1 MKKIRKRP
9 IILFFIAVIAL
20 YVIIYIV
27 PKVTGALVSS
37 YTATYGELK
46 ICDETDGW
54 LVRNEQ
60 VYTAGSGGSIN
71 RYIKADTLI
80 RKGTSVMEIS
90 GGSGEDDEVD
100 SAYTELLSRL
110 GSSAVET
117 ENYTAEEGG
126 IVCYYADGYE
136 GKLTP
141 ETMEKGGLSYY
152 SKVTQDAVTDL
163 KRDTA
168 VKGEPLFKIVDRTRW
183 YLVCFVE
190 ERSAERYEEGQEIQ
204 VAFEDDQVRMDV
216 KSVEKMDGK
225 ARIILETDYY
235 YSGFAR
241 TRTAKVSLI
250 TYENR
255 GLIVENG
262 SITEEKG
269 QKGVYVKV
277 RSGNFV
283 FVPIEIYKSNEE
295 YSLVADGTYYDD
307 KGELISTVEIYDEVL
322 KDPN

>member
-1 MKKIRKRP
+1 MKKIKKKP
-9 IILFFIAVIAL
+9 IVLFFIAIIAL

-54 LVRNEQ
+54 LVRSEK

-71 RYIKADTLI
+71 RYIEEGTLV
-80 RKGTSVMEIS
+80 RNGTSVMEVS
-90 GGSGEDDEVD
+90 GDGGGEIDT
-100 SAYTELLSRL
+100 AYTDLLSRL
-110 GSSAVET
+110 GDSAVET
-117 ENYTAEEGG
+117 ESYAAEEVG

-152 SKVTQDAVTDL
+152 SKVTQDAVVDL

-168 VKGEPLFKIVDRTRW
+168 AKGEPVFKVADRTKW

-190 ERSAERYEEGQEIQ
+190 ESSADRYEVGQELK
-204 VAFEDDQVRMDV
+204 VVFEDDEVRMDV
-216 KSVEKMDGK
+216 KSIKKMDGK
-225 ARIILETDYY
+225 IRIILETVYY
-235 YSGFAR
+235 YEGFAK
-241 TRTAKVSLI
+241 TRAAKVSLV

-255 GLIVENG
+255 GLILENDSIVEEDG
-262 SITEEKG
+262 K
-269 QKGVYVKV
+269 QGVYVKV

-283 FVPIEIYKSNEE
+283 FVPVSVEKTDGQ
-295 YSLVADGTYYDD
+295 YSLVKDGTYTDEE
-307 KGELISTVEIYDEVL
+307 GELISTVEIYDEVL
-322 KDPN
+322 KNPK

>member
-1 MKKIRKRP
+1 MKKIKKKP
-9 IILFFIAVIAL
+9 IILFFIAIIAL

-27 PKVTGALVSS
+27 PQVTGALVSS

-46 ICDETDGW
+46 ISDETDGW
-54 LVRNEQ
+54 LVRNEK
-60 VYTAGSGGSIN
+60 VYTAGSSGSIN
-71 RYIKADTLI
+71 RYIKESTLI
-80 RKGTSVMEIS
+80 RRGTSVMEVS
-90 GGSGEDDEVD
+90 GGSGEGSEID
-100 SAYTELLSRL
+100 SAYTEMLSRL
-110 GSSAVET
+110 GDNAVET
-117 ENYTAEEGG
+117 ESYTAEEGG

-141 ETMEKGGLSYY
+141 ETMKKGGLSYY
-152 SKVTQDAVTDL
+152 SKITQDAVADL

-168 VKGEPLFKIVDRTRW
+168 VKGEPVFKIADRTKW

-190 ERSAERYEEGQEIQ
+190 ESSADRYEAGQEIE
-204 VAFEDDQVRMDV
+204 VAFEDDQIRMDV
-216 KSVEKMDGK
+216 KSVKKMDGRV
-225 ARIILETDYY
+225 RIILETDYY

-241 TRTAKVSLI
+241 TRAAKVSLV
-250 TYENR
+250 TYEER

-269 QKGVYVKV
+269 VKGVYVKV

-283 FVPIEIYKSNEE
+283 FVPIRIYKTDGQ
-295 YSLVADGTYYDD
+295 YSLVADGTYYDE

>member
-1 MKKIRKRP
+1 MKKIRKKS

-54 LVRNEQ
+54 LVRSEK

-71 RYIKADTLI
+71 RYIKESTLI
-80 RKGTSVMEIS
+80 RRGTSVMEIS
-90 GGSGEDDEVD
+90 GDAGGEIDA
-100 SAYTELLSRL
+100 AYTDLLSRL
-110 GSSAVET
+110 GDSAVET
-117 ENYTAEEGG
+117 ETYTAEDVG

-168 VKGEPLFKIVDRTRW
+168 VKGEPVFKITDRTKW

-190 ERSAERYEEGQEIQ
+190 QSSADRYEAGQEID
-204 VAFEDDQVRMDV
+204 VVFEDDQVRMDV
-216 KSVEKMDGK
+216 HSVKKMDGK
-225 ARIILETDYY
+225 VRIILETDYY
-235 YSGFAR
+235 YSGFAK
-241 TRTAKVSLI
+241 TRAAKVSLV

-255 GLIVENG
+255 GLIVEND

-283 FVPIEIYKSNEE
+283 FVPIRIYKTDGQ
-295 YSLVADGTYYDD
+295 YSLVADGTYTDD
-307 KGELISTVEIYDEVL
+307 KGEIVSTVEIYDEIL
-322 KDPN
+322 KDPD

>member
-1 MKKIRKRP
+1 MKKIKKKP
-9 IILFFIAVIAL
+9 IILFFIAIIAL

-46 ICDETDGW
+46 ISDETDGW
-54 LVRNEQ
+54 LVRSEK
-60 VYTAGSGGSIN
+60 VYTAGTGGSIN
-71 RYIKADTLI
+71 RYIKENTLI
-80 RKGTSVMEIS
+80 RRGTSVMEIS
-90 GGSGEDDEVD
+90 GGSGEGAEIDA
-100 SAYTELLSRL
+100 AYTDLLSRL
-110 GSSAVET
+110 GDSAVQT
-117 ENYTAEEGG
+117 DSYTAEEGG
-126 IVCYYADGYE
+126 IVSYYADGYE

-163 KRDTA
+163 KRDAA
-168 VKGEPLFKIVDRTRW
+168 VQGEPVFKVADRTKW

-190 ERSAERYEEGQEIQ
+190 ESSADRYEVGQEIE
-204 VAFEDDQVRMDV
+204 VDFEDDRVRMDV
-216 KSVEKMDGK
+216 SSIKKMDGK
-225 ARIILETDYY
+225 VRIILETRYY

-241 TRTAKVSLI
+241 TRAAKVSLV
-250 TYENR
+250 TYEQR
-255 GLIVENG
+255 GLILENE

-269 QKGVYVKV
+269 KKGVYVKV

-283 FVPIEIYKSNEE
+283 FVPVLVYKTDGK

-322 KDPN
+322 KNPN